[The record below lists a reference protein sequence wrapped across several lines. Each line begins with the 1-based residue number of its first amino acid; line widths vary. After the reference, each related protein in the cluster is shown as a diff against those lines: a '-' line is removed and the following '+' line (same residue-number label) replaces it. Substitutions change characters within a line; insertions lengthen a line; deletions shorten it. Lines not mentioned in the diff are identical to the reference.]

1 MNKEEKIKVAWICD
15 YNQFAG
21 EGSGAELSE
30 KAVIEEGIRKGY
42 SIDLVLPNTP
52 AINEVHRADLVII
65 GSTTRFSRQ
74 YLAKVSE
81 TTEYVMFLHDMSPI
95 CSWRAFYPDL
105 PKCKKTCPNLDFTK
119 KLLLNSSLNIF
130 LTPLHY
136 RVWCRVIPE
145 LKNIE
150 HYLHVPTVKIKP
162 IDGVQRIPNSVV
174 GINVLWSFKAGNV
187 LAYATEHPELT
198 FTFYGGTDNPKIVN
212 ELPKN
217 CVAMG
222 RVAQEEMAGIYSQ
235 AQSFIHL
242 PSHVMAAERTVIEA
256 KLCKVPSL
264 ILNRLVGVVSY
275 PEFKKLNYDDFADWA
290 GNSANRFWQKI
301 EKGLL

>member
-1 MNKEEKIKVAWICD
+1 MTKISLIAD
-15 YNQFAG
+15 YNSLAG

-30 KAVIEEGIRKGY
+30 KAVIEEGIRKGFDI
-42 SIDLVLPNTP
+42 SLCLPNTP
-52 AINEVHRADLVII
+52 AMNEVHKADLVII
-65 GSTTRFSRQ
+65 DSTTRFSRQ

-95 CSWRAFYPDL
+95 CSWRAFFPDL
-105 PKCKKTCPNLDFTK
+105 PKCKKTCPNLNFTK

-150 HYLHVPTVKIKP
+150 HYLHVPTVKMDP

-174 GINVLWSFKAGNV
+174 GINVLWSFKVGNV

-198 FTFYGGTDNPKIVN
+198 FTFYGGTDNPKILN
-212 ELPKN
+212 TLPKN

-222 RVAQEEMAGIYSQ
+222 RVPQEEMPGIYSQ

-264 ILNRLVGVVSY
+264 ILNKLVGVVSY
-275 PEFKKLNYDDFADWA
+275 PEFKRLDYSDFAEWVS
-290 GNSANRFWQKI
+290 NSASRFWEKI
-301 EKGLL
+301 EKEVL

>member
-1 MNKEEKIKVAWICD
+1 MMNKEEKIKVAWICD

-30 KAVIEEGIRKGY
+30 KSVIEEGIRKGY

-74 YLAKVSE
+74 YLAKVTE
-81 TTEYVMFLHDMSPI
+81 TTKYVMFLHDMSPI
-95 CSWRAFYPDL
+95 CSWRAFFPDL
-105 PKCKKTCPNLDFTK
+105 PKCKKTCPNLNFTK

-145 LKNIE
+145 IKNIE
-150 HYLHVPTVKIKP
+150 HYLHVPTVKMEP

-256 KLCKVPSL
+256 KLCGIPKL
-264 ILNRLVGVVSY
+264 ILNKLVGVTSY
-275 PEFKKLNYDDFADWA
+275 KQFKYDRDDFAAWV
-290 GNSANRFWQKI
+290 GNSANRFWEKI
-301 EKGLL
+301 EKEML

>member
-1 MNKEEKIKVAWICD
+1 MKIAWIAD
-15 YNQFAG
+15 FNPFAG

-30 KAVIEEGIRKGY
+30 KAVIEEGIRKGFDI
-42 SIDLVLPNTP
+42 SLCLPNTP
-52 AINEVHRADLVII
+52 AMNEVHKADLAII
-65 GSTTRFSRQ
+65 GNASRFPQQ
-74 YLAKVSE
+74 YLAKISE
-81 TTEYVMFLHDMSPI
+81 TTEYVMFLHDQWPH
-95 CSWRAFYPDL
+95 CVYRAFYPDL
-105 PKCKKTCPNLDFTK
+105 EKCKTTCPYLPFTK

-130 LTPLHY
+130 LSPLHY
-136 RVWCRVIPE
+136 RVYQRGIPE

-150 HYLHVPTVKIKP
+150 HYLHVPTVKMKP

-174 GINVLWSFKAGNV
+174 GINVLWSFKGVENV

-198 FTFYGGTDNPKIVN
+198 FTFYGGTDNPKRLN
-212 ELPKN
+212 TLPKN

-256 KLCKVPSL
+256 KLCRVPSL
-264 ILNRLVGVVSY
+264 ILNKLVGVVSY
-275 PEFKKLNYDDFADWA
+275 PEFKKLGYDDFAEWV

-301 EKGLL
+301 KKGV

>member
-1 MNKEEKIKVAWICD
+1 MMNKEEKIKVAWICD

-74 YLAKVSE
+74 YLAKVTE
-81 TTEYVMFLHDMSPI
+81 TTEYIMFLHDMSPI
-95 CSWRAFYPDL
+95 CSWRAFFPDL
-105 PKCKKTCPNLDFTK
+105 PKCKKTCPNLNFTK

-145 LKNIE
+145 IKNIE
-150 HYLHVPTVKIKP
+150 HYLHVPTVKMKP

-174 GINVLWSFKAGNV
+174 GINVLWSFKTGNV

-256 KLCKVPSL
+256 KLCGIPKL
-264 ILNRLVGVVSY
+264 ILNKLVGVTSY
-275 PEFKKLNYDDFADWA
+275 KQFKYDRDDFAAWV
-290 GNSANRFWQKI
+290 GSSANRFWEKI
-301 EKGLL
+301 EKEML

>member
-1 MNKEEKIKVAWICD
+1 MKVAWVAD
-15 YNQFAG
+15 FNPFAG

-30 KAVIEEGIRKGY
+30 KVVIEEGIKKGFDI
-42 SIDLVLPNTP
+42 SLCLPNTP
-52 AINEVHRADLVII
+52 AMNEVHKADLAII
-65 GSTTRFSRQ
+65 GNASRFPQQ
-74 YLAKVSE
+74 YLAKISE
-81 TTEYVMFLHDMSPI
+81 TTEYCVFLHDMFPI
-95 CSWRAFYPDL
+95 CSYRAFFPDL
-105 PKCKKTCPNLDFTK
+105 KKCKTTCPNLDFTK

-130 LTPLHY
+130 LSPLHY

-174 GINVLWSFKAGNV
+174 GINVLWTFKGVENV

-198 FTFYGGTDNPKIVN
+198 FTFYGGTDNPKILN
-212 ELPKN
+212 TLPKN

-222 RVAQEEMAGIYSQ
+222 RIPQEEMPGIYSQ

-242 PSHVMAAERTVIEA
+242 PSYVMAAERTVIEA

-264 ILNRLVGVVSY
+264 ILNKLVGVVSY
-275 PEFKKLNYDDFADWA
+275 PQFKKLDYGDFVKWV
-290 GNSANRFWQKI
+290 GNSANRFWKAV
-301 EKGLL
+301 EKEVL

>member
-1 MNKEEKIKVAWICD
+1 MKVAWIAD

-30 KAVIEEGIRKGY
+30 KAVIEEGIKREH
-42 SIDLVLPNTP
+42 SIDLCLPNTP

-74 YLAKVSE
+74 YLVKVSE
-81 TTEYVMFLHDMSPI
+81 TAEYVMFLHDMSPI
-95 CSWRAFYPDL
+95 CSYRAFFPDL
-105 PKCKKTCPNLDFTK
+105 KKCKTTCPNLPFTK

-130 LTPLHY
+130 LSPLHY

-150 HYLHVPTVKIKP
+150 HYLHVPTVKMKP
-162 IDGVQRIPNSVV
+162 VDGVPRIPNSVV
-174 GINVLWSFKAGNV
+174 GINVLWSFKVGNV

-198 FTFYGGTDNPKIVN
+198 FTFYGGTDNLKRSN
-212 ELPKN
+212 KLPEN

-222 RVAQEEMAGIYSQ
+222 RVAQEELPGIYSQ

-242 PSHVMAAERTVIEA
+242 PSLVMAAERTVIEA
-256 KLCKVPSL
+256 RLCKIPSL
-264 ILNRLVGVVSY
+264 ILNRLVGITSY
-275 PEFKKLNYDDFADWA
+275 PQFKKLDYDDFVKWVGD
-290 GNSANRFWQKI
+290 SATQFWKKI
-301 EKGLL
+301 EKEVI